1 MFVTYLIEKNTTKS
15 ASFYWC
21 QTYFSGS
28 IAQVCLPESLR
39 CVSDMTSQ
47 SLRYV
52 FPLQEGSLRCVSRN
66 RSGMSP
72 SPSRHT

>member
-21 QTYFSGS
+21 PTYFSVS

-39 CVSDMTSQ
+39 YISYMTPQ

-52 FPLQEGSLRCVSRN
+52 FPLQGRSLRCVFRN
-66 RSGMSP
+66 RSGVSL
-72 SPSRHT
+72 SLSRHT